1 MILGLAGQAGAGKDF
16 TYQWLNHMF
25 IQEKLVAVRVAF
37 ADGVREEIE
46 DVLQIDSEVLWT
58 KPYPEEIRRLLQ
70 WWGTEYRRAE
80 DPDYWS
86 KKGIAEAIRVDADPV
101 HLVVIT
107 DVRFANEAKAIKD
120 EGGMVYEVIATTA
133 TRQAR
138 LGGLMPP
145 AHASEEID
153 FEVDG
158 YIQNH
163 GGPPEIP
170 DELWSFITEGTGG
183 YNAE

>member
-16 TYQWLNHMF
+16 TYQWLNAVL
-25 IQEKLVAVRVAF
+25 QEDHLIAIRVAF

-58 KPYPEEIRRLLQ
+58 KPYPVEIRKLLQ

-86 KKGIAEAIRVDADPV
+86 KKGIAEAVRLDAGK
-101 HLVVIT
+101 HIQLVVIT
-107 DVRFANEAKAIKD
+107 DVRFANEALAIQD
-120 EGGMVYEVIATTA
+120 AGGKVYEVVAPSA
-133 TRQAR
+133 MRKRR
-138 LGGLMPP
+138 LGGTLPP

-158 YIQNH
+158 TIVSIEV
-163 GGPPEIP
+163 PEIP
-170 DELWSFITEGTGG
+170 DELWDFIVRGSK
-183 YNAE
+183 